1 MLILKDARKWE
12 RKGCQERKEGWEG
25 GRVGGREKGREKEDL
40 YLSFLMFYHQSILMC
55 NVLLG
60 SFWSPNSVPLCPD
73 CTDFLVPSLSKSPF
87 HTTFVIIIG
96 LLGFSVCLLACLD
109 LFYFWIVC
117 MLVCLCSFTCIQVPT
132 KVTVV
137 LDPLAGVTV
146 RVLATQYGCWE
157 SNPCPAEDQGV
168 LSITEQSFQHSTY
181 LFLR

>member
-1 MLILKDARKWE
+1 MQGNEREKDVKKE
-12 RKGCQERKEGWEG
+12 RKGGREGGRKEGKRKISTFHFWCSIIRASWCAMSSLG
-25 GRVGGREKGREKEDL
+25 PCGPQTL
-40 YLSFLMFYHQSILMC
+40 FLFAL
-55 NVLLG
+55 N
-60 SFWSPNSVPLCPD
+60 

-117 MLVCLCSFTCIQVPT
+117 MLVCLCSFTCIQVPM

-146 RVLATQYGCWE
+146 RVLATQCGCWE
-157 SNPCPAEDQGV
+157 SNPCPADNQGV
-168 LSITEQSFQHSTY
+168 LSITEQSFQHLTY